1 MRRGKLRTNN
11 PRLQTSLPFNL
22 KSSYLIFLL
31 SNVLTILLAA
41 FKILCDKACVIK
53 PVIKPIK
60 LYQLRGARTRT
71 YCSFYCVDVILRV
84 L

>member
-11 PRLQTSLPFNL
+11 PRLQASLPFNL

-41 FKILCDKACVIK
+41 SKILCDKAGYKADQVISTS
-53 PVIKPIK
+53 
-60 LYQLRGARTRT
+60 RGSYTH
-71 YCSFYCVDVILRV
+71 V
-84 L
+84 LQF